1 MHVLSLPRHRIET
14 TFAEYCR
21 IFAALLGRA
30 DRPDAVSEFE
40 RDFSAYVGCK
50 HAIAV
55 SSGRLGMHL
64 ILEALDPQPGSEAIV
79 PAFNLFAVIER
90 FCQLGI
96 APRFCD
102 IRRDDLNIDP
112 DAVEQSITP
121 RTRFLLAT
129 HMFGHP
135 ADMDRLV
142 AIARRH
148 RLILLE
154 DCAHALG
161 SKFADRFVGTFGRA
175 AIYSFSVLKLVTTF
189 GGGMIATDDD
199 DLADRIRRRLAHLK
213 DQQPRP
219 AGLKKALT
227 GAIMDLG
234 TRKAVFSLGAWPIL
248 RLLRAIKPD
257 FQQQIMTEAPRLD
270 RNFDPVRVPALHTFQ
285 ALLGRSQLGRV
296 EELIARRRCVGAWLD
311 EELASIAE
319 SKLCTATPSPC
330 QEEGWSEGVP
340 SNPLSPTRGRGQG
353 EGVPS
358 NTLSPTGG
366 RGQGEGASPQPL
378 SLLHSSVTSRH
389 NGLYYGVL
397 ADRAPELREFLFRRG
412 IDSETSEYLNC
423 ADLEMYSAYRVDCP
437 VAREVQSRILRLP
450 NYPSLSRR
458 DVRRI
463 ARAIRRFYVPD

>member
-14 TFAEYCR
+14 TLADYGR
-21 IFAALLGRA
+21 IVASLAGRA
-30 DRPDAVSEFE
+30 ERPDALCTFE
-40 RDFSAYVGCK
+40 RDFAAYVGCR

-102 IRRDDLNIDP
+102 IRRDDLNIDA
-112 DAVEQSITP
+112 DAAERAITP
-121 RTRFLLAT
+121 NTRFLLAT
-129 HMFGHP
+129 HMFGHA

-142 AIARRH
+142 RIAERNG
-148 RLILLE
+148 LILLE

-161 SKFADRFVGTFGRA
+161 SKFGDRFVGTFGKA

-199 DLADRIRRRLAHLK
+199 DLADRIRRRLARLK
-213 DQQPRP
+213 DRQPRP
-219 AGLKKALT
+219 VGLKKALT
-227 GAIMDLG
+227 GAIMDIG
-234 TRKAVFSLGAWPIL
+234 TRKAVFSLGAWPAL

-257 FQQQIMTEAPRLD
+257 FQQKMMTEAPRPD
-270 RNFDPVRVPALHTFQ
+270 RRFDPANVPPMHAFQ
-285 ALLGRSQLGRV
+285 ARLGRSQLGRV
-296 EELIARRRCVGAWLD
+296 EGFIARRRTVDGWLD
-311 EELASIAE
+311 EELSSI
-319 SKLCTATPSPC
+319 
-330 QEEGWSEGVP
+330 
-340 SNPLSPTRGRGQG
+340 
-353 EGVPS
+353 
-358 NTLSPTGG
+358 
-366 RGQGEGASPQPL
+366 PQAR
-378 SLLHSSVTSRH
+378 LLQSSATSRH

-397 ADRAPELREFLFRRG
+397 ADRAAGLREFLFRRG

-423 ADLEMYSAYRVDCP
+423 ADLEMYSTRRVDCP
-437 VAREVQSRILRLP
+437 VAREVQSSILRLP

-463 ARAIRRFYVPD
+463 GDAVRAFYAASDR